1 MNWFLIYEHY
11 LVNNKSKSKKT
22 VLKLV
27 NLCNTYVTFNK
38 YWLLFANYVIL
49 VSNRNMCD
57 KRQTFDSKS
66 AKERVVCVKKFNE
79 IILISNTWGLSRADM
94 SVPRNKSLIPV
105 SD

>member
-1 MNWFLIYEHY
+1 
-11 LVNNKSKSKKT
+11 
-22 VLKLV
+22 
-27 NLCNTYVTFNK
+27 
-38 YWLLFANYVIL
+38 
-49 VSNRNMCD
+49 MCD